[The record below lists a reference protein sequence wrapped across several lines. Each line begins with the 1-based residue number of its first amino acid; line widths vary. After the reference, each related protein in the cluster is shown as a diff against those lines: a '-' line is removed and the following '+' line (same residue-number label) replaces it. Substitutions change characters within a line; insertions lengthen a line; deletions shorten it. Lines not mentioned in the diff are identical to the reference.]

1 MDRPRNDGWGTPRAL
16 GSNQDTLDC
25 APTQMSWDELELL
38 LLLYP
43 GDKAEAKDKRT
54 GQLWRGVV
62 DITAPE
68 QGKLWLFVELG
79 ERKLFDIE
87 VHSISRID

>member
-1 MDRPRNDGWGTPRAL
+1 
-16 GSNQDTLDC
+16 
-25 APTQMSWDELELL
+25 MSWDELELL

-54 GQLWRGVV
+54 DQLWRGVV
-62 DITAPE
+62 DIIAPE

-79 ERKLFDIE
+79 ERKLFDIA

>member
-1 MDRPRNDGWGTPRAL
+1 MT
-16 GSNQDTLDC
+16 
-25 APTQMSWDELELL
+25 WDELEILL
-38 LLLYP
+38 KLHT
-43 GDKAEAKDKRT
+43 GDKAEAKDKGT
-54 GQLWRGVV
+54 GQLWRGTV

-87 VHSISRID
+87 IHSIGRIA